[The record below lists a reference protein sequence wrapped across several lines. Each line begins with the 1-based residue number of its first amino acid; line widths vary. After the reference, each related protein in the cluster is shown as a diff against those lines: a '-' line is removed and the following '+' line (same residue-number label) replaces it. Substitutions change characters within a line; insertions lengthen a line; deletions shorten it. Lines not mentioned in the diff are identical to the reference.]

1 MATCLRSTTGRAF
14 VTHQLR
20 RSLVSGASSSLLA
33 KYSATAT
40 TRSTG
45 AFGQRQLQQAGD
57 QGSRPFNT
65 KGARTSPSSHTSTD
79 ATDLPFL
86 LYTGRT
92 PNGRKT
98 SIYLEELKAAY
109 GVAYHV
115 QAIDIS
121 TGVQKEP
128 WFLEMNPNGRIPVLV
143 DRVRQGFVVFETA
156 AILLYLAQRCDTRF
170 KFWFDPVREPQEYSV
185 MLQWIFWAHGG
196 LGPMQGQSNHFQR
209 FAPEDIPYA
218 KKRYLDETER
228 LYGVMQLRLAGRD
241 FLAGSG
247 KGKYSL
253 ADINA
258 FPWVAGHSFSGVE
271 SLEKWPGLNA
281 WFQRISGREEVQ
293 RGLAIPA

>member
-1 MATCLRSTTGRAF
+1 MLYSTMPRPCTVMATCLRSTTGRAF

-109 GVAYHV
+109 GVAYQCVAFARSLRSSNNLSSKH
-115 QAIDIS
+115 A
-121 TGVQKEP
+121 
-128 WFLEMNPNGRIPVLV
+128 
-143 DRVRQGFVVFETA
+143 
-156 AILLYLAQRCDTRF
+156 LLC
-170 KFWFDPVREPQEYSV
+170 
-185 MLQWIFWAHGG
+185 I
-196 LGPMQGQSNHFQR
+196 
-209 FAPEDIPYA
+209 
-218 KKRYLDETER
+218 
-228 LYGVMQLRLAGRD
+228 
-241 FLAGSG
+241 
-247 KGKYSL
+247 
-253 ADINA
+253 
-258 FPWVAGHSFSGVE
+258 
-271 SLEKWPGLNA
+271 
-281 WFQRISGREEVQ
+281 
-293 RGLAIPA
+293 